1 MKVQIR
7 DGQLIPF
14 RSIRFY
20 LLHALH
26 VEHDITITLEP
37 LPAFLKEM
45 VLDGGLVPHLEKR
58 FANAAAE
65 KDII

>member
-1 MKVQIR
+1 
-7 DGQLIPF
+7 
-14 RSIRFY
+14 
-20 LLHALH
+20 
-26 VEHDITITLEP
+26 LEP

>member
-1 MKVQIR
+1 MPELE
-7 DGQLIPF
+7 DGAEV
-14 RSIRFY
+14 RFD
-20 LLHALH
+20 LDAAELTL
-26 VEHDITITLEP
+26 VEHNMTITLEP

-58 FANAAAE
+58 FANAAAD